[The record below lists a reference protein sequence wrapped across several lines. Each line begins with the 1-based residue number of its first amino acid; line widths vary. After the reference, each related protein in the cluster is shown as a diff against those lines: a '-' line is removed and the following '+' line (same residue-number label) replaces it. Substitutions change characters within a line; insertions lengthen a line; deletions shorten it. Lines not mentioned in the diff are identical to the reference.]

1 MLNATAA
8 ACSHSKSWWLV
19 VSIHY
24 QLVMSCTLVIFKQGH
39 ESWWQSFSTTVV
51 VLHKECKLQTHTYNH
66 IQYICNISL
75 GTPGSKEIKFDKL
88 NGPPAYAFSK
98 SKEQQL
104 EYWRGIRWLDEAKR
118 RHLHQNKGL
127 RKGSFSRVKLHKL
140 DPNWAG
146 CGDQLPS
153 LRLLAWFWGGVKKKW
168 YWSWEWGRML
178 FPKHLLLISYVQI
191 IKIHRFESCEWCAQ
205 TRWEVYRSHCFDRL
219 YATVYTLFQTVRL
232 ETVRKASACHDHAG
246 WNLAW

>member
-1 MLNATAA
+1 MQHDFHVYCSDVLQLIPCHSDGGSRMVGKCSQSVLDSCLSFAKECLYNATAA

-118 RHLHQNKGL
+118 QNDTFTKTKVWEKGASQ
-127 RKGSFSRVKLHKL
+127 GSNSTNLTPTEQV
-140 DPNWAG
+140 AG
-146 CGDQLPS
+146 TNCQVWDCWPD
-153 LRLLAWFWGGVKKKW
+153 
-168 YWSWEWGRML
+168 
-178 FPKHLLLISYVQI
+178 
-191 IKIHRFESCEWCAQ
+191 FE
-205 TRWEVYRSHCFDRL
+205 V
-219 YATVYTLFQTVRL
+219 
-232 ETVRKASACHDHAG
+232 G
-246 WNLAW
+246 W